1 MQTWSHRDNFAVLVV
16 LNQFVSGEP
25 GQMVL
30 NQAII
35 G

>member
-1 MQTWSHRDNFAVLVV
+1 MQAWSYRNNFAVLVV
-16 LNQFVSGEP
+16 LNQFVSGEL